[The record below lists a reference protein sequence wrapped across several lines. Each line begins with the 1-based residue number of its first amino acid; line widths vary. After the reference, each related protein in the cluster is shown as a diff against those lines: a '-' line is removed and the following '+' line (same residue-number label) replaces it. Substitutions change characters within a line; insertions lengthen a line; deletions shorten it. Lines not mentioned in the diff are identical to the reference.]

1 MSEAAET
8 THTSSSLMR
17 SSAGMASGTI
27 VSRLSGM
34 VRDVVLIA
42 AIGTGVFSD
51 TYSIGNTVPNIIY
64 ILIVG
69 GALNAVFIPQLVRH
83 MKDDDDDGSAYA
95 DRLLT
100 VTGMIL
106 LAVSAIAVL
115 LAPWIAGLYG
125 ANNWSTNDLSTA
137 TAFARYCLPQIFFYG
152 VYTMLAQ
159 VLNARGRFAAPMYA
173 PIVNNVVVIIAA
185 LMFISVVGSNPSAD
199 TITANQIALLG
210 IGTTL
215 GVVAQA
221 LVLVPFLR
229 RTGYRYRPRFDF
241 RGQGLGK
248 AGQLAKWT
256 VGFVLINQLSYLVIT
271 NLTTANNVSAT
282 AEGLAATGFTSYQKA
297 HLLFILPHSIV
308 TVSIV
313 TALLPRMSRAAHQLK
328 FREVSRDVS
337 SGLRLTA
344 ALLMPASG
352 ALVVFGA
359 TIAALLY
366 ARGATSVAEAT
377 NIGHVLSWFAVGLPA
392 FSLYYVLLRGFFSL
406 EDTRT
411 PFWIN
416 LALNVLNLAF
426 AVPLFFAVNEN
437 SRVQGLAL
445 GYSIAYWFSL
455 VLSWIILSRRL
466 GGLESRQTVRSLV
479 RIGIAT
485 LVAMGIAYG
494 VVVALS
500 RWLSAGSVQWWTT
513 LIVGGTVFVLAY
525 FVAAWAMRIGEIN
538 DVLSMLGRHI
548 PGLPSRST
556 STSPESSH
564 REPPDRQP
572 RND

>member
-1 MSEAAET
+1 
-8 THTSSSLMR
+8 
-17 SSAGMASGTI
+17 MASGTV
-27 VSRLSGM
+27 VSRITGM

-51 TYSIGNTVPNIIY
+51 TYSIGNTIPNIIY

-69 GALNAVFIPQLVRH
+69 GALNAVFIPQLVRR
-83 MKDDDDDGSAYA
+83 MKDDDDDGAAYA

-100 VTGMIL
+100 ITGLIL
-106 LAVSAIAVL
+106 LAVSALAVL
-115 LAPWIAGLYG
+115 LAPWIVRLYG
-125 ANNWSTNDLSTA
+125 SGNWSANDLSTA

-159 VLNARGRFAAPMYA
+159 VLNTRGRFGAPMFA
-173 PIVNNVVVIIAA
+173 PIVNNAVVVIAA
-185 LMFISVVGSNPSAD
+185 LMFIGIVGSNPSTS
-199 TITANQIALLG
+199 TITSGQIALLG

-221 LVLVPFLR
+221 AVLVPVLR
-229 RTGYRYRPRFDF
+229 RAGYLYRPRFDF

-256 VGFVLINQLSYLVIT
+256 IGFVLINQLSYLVIA
-271 NLTTANNVSAT
+271 NLTTSNNVNA
-282 AEGLAATGFTSYQKA
+282 AREGLAAAGFTSYQKA

-313 TALLPRMSRAAHQLK
+313 TALLPRMSRAAHNLD
-328 FREVSRDVS
+328 FRRVSRDVS
-337 SGLRLTA
+337 SGMRLTA
-344 ALLMPASG
+344 AMLMPASG
-352 ALVVFGA
+352 AFIVFGA

-366 ARGATSVAEAT
+366 ARGATSPADAT

-406 EDTRT
+406 EDTKT

-416 LALNVLNLAF
+416 LLLNVFNLAI
-426 AVPLFFAVNEN
+426 AVPLFFAVGES
-437 SRVQGLAL
+437 SRIEALAL
-445 GYSIAYWFSL
+445 GYSLAYWLSL
-455 VLSWIILSRRL
+455 VISWRVLGKRI
-466 GGLESRQTVRSLV
+466 GGLETRHTVRSLV

-485 LVAMGIAYG
+485 LIAMGIAYG

-500 RWLSAGSVQWWTT
+500 HWRSTGALAWWSA
-513 LIVGGTVFVLAY
+513 LIVGGSVFVVAY
-525 FVAAWAMRIGEIN
+525 FTAAWAMRITEID
-538 DVLSMLGRHI
+538 DVFAMVGRRV
-548 PGLPSRST
+548 PGLPSRATQRPGGSGHEPQHR
-556 STSPESSH
+556 SPPES
-564 REPPDRQP
+564 PPD
-572 RND
+572 